1 MAPALPQAAGNPDLA
16 PALPQAAGNRV
27 STAKNLTRKLID
39 AHLVTGKPIPGEEIG
54 LRVDQ
59 ALLTDTNGTMAFLQ
73 FEAMGFPRVRPPRV
87 VTYIDHNVYQV
98 DSRNSDD
105 HRYLQT
111 AAGRYGSWF
120 SKPGNGICHQVHFES
135 FSVPGQTLL
144 GTDSHTPLCGS
155 TGMLAIGA
163 GGLDVAVAMGGGPYY
178 LVMPRVTSVWLT
190 GQLPP
195 WVSAKDAIL
204 ELLRRYSVRGGSGRI
219 FEYGGPG
226 AATLSLPQRATIC
239 NMGAELTLTTSVFPS
254 DEVTREY
261 FRLLGREPEWRPLGP
276 DADAEYDDRI
286 ELDLST
292 LEPLVAL
299 PGSPDRVVP
308 VSEVEGE
315 AVEQVMVGSC
325 TNSSWEDMQAVT
337 RVLDGRRVAPS
348 VSFVVFPGS
357 HRIVEVMARE
367 GLLAPLLAAGATI
380 SESTCGA
387 CAGIGHVPASGGKS
401 LRAFNRNF
409 AGRSGTKNDAVYLC
423 SPLTAAASAL
433 TGRIT
438 DPRKAGDA
446 PERQWPASLRAS
458 EAGLIAP
465 LAEAEAARVEVLK
478 GPNIK
483 PVPRGRPVPDRLTA
497 PVLIKLGDKVSTDD
511 ISPSG
516 TAVLMFRSNVPAIA
530 EFCFRNVDAEFVARA
545 RAAGQGVI
553 VGGEIYGQGSSREA
567 AVLSPLHLGVR
578 AVLAKSFARI
588 HRANLINWGIVPLEF
603 ENPGDHDGI
612 ERDDVLG
619 FEALRESLASD
630 QPVLVTNQR
639 TGARFRTRC
648 ILSPRE
654 RDMLLAGGL
663 LAQTAD
669 TTSTPHPALFPS
681 RGEGGGRASG

>member
-1 MAPALPQAAGNPDLA
+1 MGQ
-16 PALPQAAGNRV
+16 
-27 STAKNLTRKLID
+27 SLTRKLLD
-39 AHLVTGKPIPGEEIG
+39 AHLVSGKTVAGEEIG

-73 FEAMGFPRVRPPRV
+73 FEAMGFPRVRPARV
-87 VTYIDHNVYQV
+87 VAYIDHNVYQV

-111 AAGRYGSWF
+111 ASSRYGAWF

-135 FSVPGQTLL
+135 FSVPGQFVL

-163 GGLDVAVAMGGGPYY
+163 GGLDVAVAMGGGPYHV
-178 LVMPRVTSVWLT
+178 VMPRVTSVWLT
-190 GQLPP
+190 GQLRP
-195 WVSAKDAIL
+195 WVSAKDVIM
-204 ELLRRYSVRGGSGRI
+204 ELLRRYTVRGGSGRI

-254 DEVTREY
+254 DEATREY
-261 FRLLGREPEWRPLGP
+261 FRLLGREADWRPLAA

-286 ELDLST
+286 ELDLSS
-292 LEPLVAL
+292 LEPLVAM

-308 VSEVEGE
+308 VSEVEGLE
-315 AVEQVMVGSC
+315 IEQVMVGSC

-337 RVLDGRRVAPS
+337 RVLEGRKVAPS

-357 HRIVEVMARE
+357 HRILEVMARE

-380 SESTCGA
+380 SEPTCGA
-387 CAGIGHVPASGGKS
+387 CAGIGHVPASGGRS

-409 AGRSGTKNDAVYLC
+409 PGRSGTKDDAVYLC
-423 SPLTAAASAL
+423 SPLTAAVSAL
-433 TGRIT
+433 SGRIS
-438 DPRKAGDA
+438 DPRKAGA
-446 PERQWPASLRAS
+446 PPERHWPASLVAS
-458 EAGLIAP
+458 VAGLIPP
-465 LAEAEAARVEVLK
+465 LAPSEAAGVEVLK

-483 PVPRGRPVPDRLTA
+483 PVPRGVPTEERLTA

-516 TAVLMFRSNVPAIA
+516 TAVLMFRSNVPAIS
-530 EFCFRNVDAEFVARA
+530 EFCFRNVDPDFVARA
-545 RAAGQGVI
+545 RAAGGGVI

-588 HRANLINWGIVPLEF
+588 HRSNLINWGIAPLEF
-603 ENPGDHDGI
+603 ENPADADAI
-612 ERDDVLG
+612 ERDDVLD
-619 FEALRESLASD
+619 FENLRESLAAGTA
-630 QPVLVTNQR
+630 VAVVNRR
-639 TGARFRTRC
+639 TGARFRMRA

-663 LAQTAD
+663 LTQTA
-669 TTSTPHPALFPS
+669 AS
-681 RGEGGGRASG
+681 RGE

>member
-1 MAPALPQAAGNPDLA
+1 MGQ
-16 PALPQAAGNRV
+16 
-27 STAKNLTRKLID
+27 SLTRKLLE
-39 AHLVTGKPIPGEEIG
+39 AHLVSGKTVAGEEIG

-73 FEAMGFPRVRPPRV
+73 FEAMGFPRVRPSKV
-87 VTYIDHNVYQV
+87 VAYIDHNVYQV

-111 AAGRYGSWF
+111 AAGRYGAWF

-135 FSVPGQTLL
+135 FSVPGQFVL

-163 GGLDVAVAMGGGPYY
+163 GGLDVAVAMGGGPYHV
-178 LVMPRVTSVWLT
+178 VMPRVTSVWLT
-190 GQLPP
+190 GRLRP
-195 WVSAKDAIL
+195 WVSAKDVIM
-204 ELLRRYSVRGGSGRI
+204 ELLRRYTVRGGSGRI

-254 DEVTREY
+254 DEATREY
-261 FRLLGREPEWRPLGP
+261 FRLLGREADWRPLAP

-286 ELDLST
+286 ELDLGG
-292 LEPLVAL
+292 LEPLVAM

-308 VSEVEGE
+308 VSEVEGLE
-315 AVEQVMVGSC
+315 IEQVMVGSC

-337 RVLDGRRVAPS
+337 RVLEGRKVASS

-357 HRIVEVMARE
+357 HRILEVMARE
-367 GLLAPLLAAGATI
+367 GLLATLLAAGAAI
-380 SESTCGA
+380 SEPTCGA
-387 CAGIGHVPASGGKS
+387 CAGIGHVPASGGRS

-409 AGRSGTKNDAVYLC
+409 PGRSGTRDDSVYLC
-423 SPLTAAASAL
+423 SPLTAAVSAL
-433 TGRIT
+433 TGRIS
-438 DPRKAGDA
+438 DPRKAGA
-446 PERQWPASLRAS
+446 PPERHWPGSLLASVAGLIPPLSAS
-458 EAGLIAP
+458 EAAGT
-465 LAEAEAARVEVLK
+465 EVLK

-483 PVPRGRPVPDRLTA
+483 PVPRGVPTEERLSA
-497 PVLIKLGDKVSTDD
+497 RVLIKLGDKVSTDD

-530 EFCFRNVDAEFVARA
+530 EFCFRNVDPDFVARA
-545 RAAGQGVI
+545 RAAGGGVI

-588 HRANLINWGIVPLEF
+588 HRSNLINWGIAPLEF
-603 ENPGDHDGI
+603 ENPTDADTI
-612 ERDDVLG
+612 ERDDVLD
-619 FEALRESLASD
+619 FESLRESLAAGTA
-630 QPVLVTNQR
+630 VAVVNRR
-639 TGARFRTRC
+639 TGARFRMRS

-663 LAQTAD
+663 LTQTA
-669 TTSTPHPALFPS
+669 AAK
-681 RGEGGGRASG
+681 GE